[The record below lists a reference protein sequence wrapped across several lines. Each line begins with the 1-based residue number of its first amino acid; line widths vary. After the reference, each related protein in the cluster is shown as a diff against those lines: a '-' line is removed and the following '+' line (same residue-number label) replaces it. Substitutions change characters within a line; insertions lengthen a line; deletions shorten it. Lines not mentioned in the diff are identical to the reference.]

1 MWEDFEYIENEKSR
15 KNYEEWE
22 AKVRAS
28 IREEDE
34 RRKKRKEEGQ
44 EQEGD
49 NRPQLVILEVG
60 CGIRIP
66 SARLH
71 AENWV
76 RSLNHPRVKGVLI
89 EKDEEDEVDEGGN
102 QQQQKKKNKK
112 AFRCVLVR
120 VNPEFANKRTTNA
133 EKGHILWYDPDAV
146 VAIKGGGKET
156 LERIHGCLFDQGS

>member
-1 MWEDFEYIENEKSR
+1 M
-15 KNYEEWE
+15 
-22 AKVRAS
+22 RAS

-120 VNPEFANKRTTNA
+120 VNPEFVNKRTTNA

>member
-1 MWEDFEYIENEKSR
+1 M
-15 KNYEEWE
+15 
-22 AKVRAS
+22 RAS

-89 EKDEEDEVDEGGN
+89 EKEDEGDEVDEEGN
-102 QQQQKKKNKK
+102 QQQQQKKK

-120 VNPEFANKRTTNA
+120 VNPEFVNKRTTNA

-146 VAIKGGGKET
+146 VAIKGGGKEI
-156 LERIHGCLFDQGS
+156 LERINGCLFNQGS